1 MTPTMHFTMEE
12 FENKTS
18 FLDITISKDDNS
30 VQFSIY
36 RKTTAT
42 VFIIPND
49 SYYFA
54 EHKLA
59 AVRYLT
65 TRLSTY
71 PMNNTKKESQVATQ
85 YAQAYDKP
93 SSHLPCYIKTTVY
106 DLNKTSTDISKT
118 RSRG

>member
-1 MTPTMHFTMEE
+1 MEE

-42 VFIIPND
+42 VLIIPND

-93 SSHLPCYIKTTVY
+93 SSHHKLMVTALVHKNDGV
-106 DLNKTSTDISKT
+106 
-118 RSRG
+118 RFE